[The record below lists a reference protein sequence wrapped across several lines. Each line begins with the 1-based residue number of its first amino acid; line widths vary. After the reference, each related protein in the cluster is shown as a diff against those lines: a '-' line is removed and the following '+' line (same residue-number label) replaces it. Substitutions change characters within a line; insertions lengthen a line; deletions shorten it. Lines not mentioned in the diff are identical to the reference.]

1 VPLCTLIVDCGSLL
15 HFSVLPQLWYESRAF
30 KAPRFSRRRA
40 HSRLECGLTTELHPP
55 DIETRMAILRKKAE
69 ALHIELAEDVL
80 VFLAQRVRTNV
91 RRPAPGGD
99 VSGSAPHQSLLA

>member
-1 VPLCTLIVDCGSLL
+1 MAGSRSCFQVIVRQARSPTWSNALFSLGM
-15 HFSVLPQLWYESRAF
+15 WINNRIAT
-30 KAPRFSRRRA
+30 A
-40 HSRLECGLTTELHPP
+40 

-91 RRPAPGGD
+91 RRLEGALMRVASYLSLSGRRFPAK
-99 VSGSAPHQSLLA
+99 Q